1 MKTFRIKFDQK
12 LSMNLSSAY
21 NTFVLNKK
29 KHKKYLK
36 EVNAKIIRV

>member
-21 NTFVLNKK
+21 NTFVFNKK
-29 KHKKYLK
+29 LKKYLK
-36 EVNAKIIRV
+36 EVNGKIIRV